1 MLVPG
6 TIYIRLLPGL
16 HNHLTWE
23 PVLRHSRQM
32 LAVLRHSR
40 QMLAVLRH
48 SRQMRVSVLYHS
60 HRLLARIPSHSR
72 LRRSGLVKLSL
83 SSHAAGCK
91 PPGIQECTPRS
102 Q

>member
-23 PVLRHSRQM
+23 P
-32 LAVLRHSR
+32 VLRHSR